1 MNCSIPGYLSLPFFE
16 LSYDPMTLEAYNISE
31 KLLSIVLTIESMEE
45 LYLTMFN
52 GVLDEMPMFFFKW
65 FTRYCLK
72 YDNLLFSDIPS
83 VASTA
88 SYTPLSRYTLLNL
101 SMKSDLIFPSIEEE
115 SNHLLYNP
123 E

>member
-45 LYLTMFN
+45 LYLEMFN
-52 GVLDEMPMFFFKW
+52 GVLEEIPMFFFKW

-72 YDNLLFSDIPS
+72 YDNLLFSGIPS

-101 SMKSDLIFPSIEEE
+101 SMKSNLIFPSIEEE